1 MTRETHEFGDDAT
14 YSSMENKKAKAIRD
28 ARRNRLIAIA
38 VVVLLVIG
46 TLIVALVVLPRYNI
60 YRREMSG
67 KAQLAEAEWNRQIA
81 VKEAQAKA
89 DSAVLLAE
97 AEIARAEGV
106 AEANRIIGDSLKGN
120 PEYLWYLWIDG
131 LNDGTGETIYVP
143 TEANLPVLEASRFG
157 SLNGTGE
164 GK

>member
-1 MTRETHEFGDDAT
+1 MT
-14 YSSMENKKAKAIRD
+14 YSSEQNKKIKEMRD
-28 ARRNRLIAIA
+28 ARRNGLIAM
-38 VVVLLVIG
+38 VVLALIVIG
-46 TLIVALVVLPRYNI
+46 AIIVVMVVLPRYNI

-81 VKEAQAKA
+81 VKEAQAKP

-106 AEANRIIGDSLKGN
+106 AEANRIIGDSLEGN

>member
-1 MTRETHEFGDDAT
+1 MT
-14 YSSMENKKAKAIRD
+14 YSSNDRKREDEQKRKAQ
-28 ARRNRLIAIA
+28 ARLVGFA
-38 VVVLLVIG
+38 VLALLVIG
-46 TLIVALVVLPRYNI
+46 TIVVVMVVLPRYNI

-89 DSAVLLAE
+89 DSAALLAE
-97 AEIARAEGV
+97 AEIARASGV

-143 TEANLPVLEASRFG
+143 TEANLPVLEASRFS
-157 SLNGTGE
+157 SLDSGANA
-164 GK
+164 K

>member
-1 MTRETHEFGDDAT
+1 MTYGNSNRNTQNDQK
-14 YSSMENKKAKAIRD
+14 KKALGG
-28 ARRNRLIAIA
+28 LIGLA
-38 VVVLLVIG
+38 VLSLVVIG
-46 TLIVALVVLPRYNI
+46 AIIIVMVVMPKYNI

-81 VKEAQAKA
+81 VKEAQAKR
-89 DSAVLLAE
+89 DSAILLAQSE
-97 AEIARAEGV
+97 VERARGV

-157 SLNGTGE
+157 SLDG
-164 GK
+164 GKE